1 MMKTLR
7 KGQTMVEYIIIVA
20 LIAIALIGVFTYL
33 SRAVGEKTA
42 GATKALSSDEGSKA
56 ESAYQS
62 ISEDSIKELK

>member
-33 SRAVGEKTA
+33 SRAIGEKGA
-42 GATKALSSDEGSKA
+42 GAAKVLSSEEGGKAENAYKGIDEGS
-56 ESAYQS
+56 
-62 ISEDSIKELK
+62 IRELK